1 MLMKGKEVN
10 NLIIA
15 GQQFSAV
22 KNSLI
27 GTNVQVKKGQTVYY
41 VGDVS
46 LATTGRFSIGST
58 SKDEIVPVKQC
69 LFLTKTTKPEDG
81 EYWIQVQISFSSEG
95 NKVFYASTPC
105 YMRLSDVIIQSKN
118 GGVNSPSYLLIIYK
132 LEDVREVTPS

>member
-1 MLMKGKEVN
+1 MLMNGKEVN

-69 LFLTKTTKPEDG
+69 LFLIKKTKPEDG
-81 EYWIQVQISFSSEG
+81 EYWIQVQISFSGEG
-95 NKVFYASTPC
+95 NKFFYVSTPC
-105 YMRLSDVIIQSKN
+105 YIRLSDITIKSEV
-118 GGVNSPSYLLIIYK
+118 GGVNSPSYLLIIYNM
-132 LEDVREVTPS
+132 REVAPLC

>member
-1 MLMKGKEVN
+1 MLMNGKEVN

-22 KNSLI
+22 KNFLI

-69 LFLTKTTKPEDG
+69 LFLTKKTKPEDG
-81 EYWIQVQISFSSEG
+81 EYWIQVQISFSGEG
-95 NKVFYASTPC
+95 NKFFYVSTPC
-105 YMRLSDVIIQSKN
+105 YIKLSDITIKSEV
-118 GGVNSPSYLLIIYK
+118 GG
-132 LEDVREVTPS
+132 

>member
-69 LFLTKTTKPEDG
+69 LFLTKTAKPEDG
-81 EYWIQVQISFSSEG
+81 EYWVQVQISFSSEA
-95 NKVFYASTPC
+95 NRVIYASTPC
-105 YMRLSDVIIQSKN
+105 YMRLSDVVIQSN
-118 GGVNSPSYLLIIYK
+118 LGG
-132 LEDVREVTPS
+132 

>member
-1 MLMKGKEVN
+1 MLMNGKEVN

-69 LFLTKTTKPEDG
+69 LFLTKKTKPEDG
-81 EYWIQVQISFSSEG
+81 EYWIQVQISFSGEG
-95 NKVFYASTPC
+95 NKFFYVSTPC
-105 YMRLSDVIIQSKN
+105 YIRLSDITIKSEV
-118 GGVNSPSYLLIIYK
+118 GGVNSPSYLLIIYNM
-132 LEDVREVTPS
+132 REVAPLC